1 MGQFYHPRGGKTVSR
16 TCCETSLEP
25 GHGDLLLVP
34 VGFGVE
40 DRAVGF
46 LRSDSPM
53 ANEELVEIVR
63 QGRKAVAAWRR
74 KNPEVVLDLGDAD
87 LSEVDLAGV
96 NLRRCQM
103 VGAKL
108 GRSRLTGANFSG
120 VDLTRADLSGAEVS
134 RANFSGARLF
144 RAMLKGIRGESTDF
158 SKAVLQGGDLSD
170 AVLSEASF
178 LDADLQETD
187 LAGAELLGVNFS
199 HADLDHANFE
209 RVRCGWLTWN
219 DVDLSRTTGLDSM
232 THLGPGSIGLD
243 TLERSGARIPAS
255 FLRGNGVGQDWIEMY
270 GTHQEPTAASDTFF
284 IVYGAEEE
292 SFAGRLHNTLQK
304 HGVRCWLDPRRST
317 EDNGLT
323 GQVAARG
330 FRVWDRVLL
339 CATRATLSADW
350 MDSLIDSVKR
360 REEAVKTHT
369 GRSVTLMWPLNL
381 DGYLFSG
388 SWKHAE
394 ATEVAGRVLA
404 DFTGWRRN
412 KTKFL
417 EELQTLIEKLKEEPG
432 GREAKRSGGS
442 SQSAKSAKSGK
453 SKKEK

>member
-1 MGQFYHPRGGKTVSR
+1 VSWEYCGD
-16 TCCETSLEP
+16 CCEVGYS
-25 GHGDLLLVP
+25 DLLLVP
-34 VGFGVE
+34 VGVGVE
-40 DRAVGF
+40 DGAVPF
-46 LRSDSPM
+46 SQSDSPM

-63 QGRKAVAAWRR
+63 RGRKAVVAWRR
-74 KNPEVVLDLGDAD
+74 KNPEVVLDLLDAD

-96 NLRRCQM
+96 NLRRSQM

-134 RANFSGARLF
+134 RLNCSGARLF
-144 RAMLKGIRGESTDF
+144 RATLKEIRGEATDF
-158 SKAVLQGGDLSD
+158 SNAVLQGGDLTDSMLSD
-170 AVLSEASF
+170 ASF
-178 LDADLQETD
+178 RDADLQETD

-199 HADLDHANFE
+199 HANLDKANFE

-243 TLERSGARIPAS
+243 TLERSGARIPAA
-255 FLRGNGVGQDWIEMY
+255 FLRGNGVGQDWTETY
-270 GTHQEPTAASDTFF
+270 AAHQEPTAASDSFF

-304 HGVRCWLDPRRST
+304 HGVRCWLDPRRSA

-323 GQVAARG
+323 GQIAARG

-388 SWKHAE
+388 SWKHAD

-412 KTKFL
+412 KTKFHA
-417 EELQTLIEKLKEEPG
+417 ELQLLIEKLKEEPS
-432 GREAKRSGGS
+432 GRQAKRSGGS
-442 SQSAKSAKSGK
+442 SKSGK
-453 SKKEK
+453 SGKAKKDK

>member
-1 MGQFYHPRGGKTVSR
+1 
-16 TCCETSLEP
+16 
-25 GHGDLLLVP
+25 
-34 VGFGVE
+34 
-40 DRAVGF
+40 
-46 LRSDSPM
+46 M
-53 ANEELVEIVR
+53 ANEELVEVVR
-63 QGRKAVAAWRR
+63 RGRKAVAAWRR
-74 KNPEVVLDLGDAD
+74 KNPEVVFDLVDAD
-87 LSEVDLAGV
+87 LAEVDLAGV
-96 NLRRCQM
+96 NLRRSQM

-170 AVLSEASF
+170 SVLSDASF
-178 LDADLQETD
+178 HDADLQETD

-243 TLERSGARIPAS
+243 TLERSGPRIPTS
-255 FLRGNGVGQDWIEMY
+255 FLRGNGVSQDWVETY
-270 GTHQEPTAASDTFF
+270 GGFEEPAAASDTFF

-304 HGVRCWLDPRRST
+304 HGVRCWLDPRRSA

-350 MDSLIDSVKR
+350 MDLLIDSVKR
-360 REEAVKTHT
+360 REEAIKTHT

-417 EELQTLIEKLKEEPG
+417 EELQALIEKLKLEPG
-432 GREAKRSGGS
+432 GREAKKRSGGS
-442 SQSAKSAKSGK
+442 SKSGK
-453 SKKEK
+453 PGKTGKAKKEK